1 MASHPIYEVEMIN
14 HRPLCMLEKHSN
26 NITSSISLFSL
37 IPKIAGICHNTWEQN
52 KKAEE
57 FKVTLGSRVNSTAA

>member
-1 MASHPIYEVEMIN
+1 
-14 HRPLCMLEKHSN
+14 MLEKHSN